1 MKSKFKHVS
10 RITLVLFFMSL
21 FSGMVFGQAAGHESI
36 TGMFTFAKA
45 ELPNILTLIPVD
57 REKDYGFKNR
67 DEFKEAS
74 LGIPY
79 QEYDMDTELPT
90 GYWRVPVTVAGEN
103 RALLRVI
110 SVDGNWQFAGFG
122 GAKLAGELADYEQVV
137 GKGITHTGR
146 IIRDFD
152 MHCDYVQ
159 YDAQPGK
166 ELGGQLYP
174 LESAARM
181 LLRSGFAATLG
192 YEGIPLQKIRDLRA
206 GLKKGPGE
214 QDTGKTK

>member
-10 RITLVLFFMSL
+10 RITLALFLMSL
-21 FSGMVFGQAAGHESI
+21 FSGMVFCQAAGHESL
-36 TGMFTFAKA
+36 TGMFSYAKA
-45 ELPNILTLIPVD
+45 ELPSILTLIPVD
-57 REKDYGFKNR
+57 RESDYGFKNR
-67 DEFKEAS
+67 DEFKTAS

-103 RALLRVI
+103 RALLRLI
-110 SVDGNWQFAGFG
+110 QVDGSWKFAGFG
-122 GAKLAGELADYEQVV
+122 GAKLAGELAEYEQAV
-137 GKGITHTGR
+137 GKGLAATGR
-146 IIRDFD
+146 IIRDFN

-181 LLRSGFAATLG
+181 LLKSGIAATVG

-214 QDTGKTK
+214 HNTGKTR